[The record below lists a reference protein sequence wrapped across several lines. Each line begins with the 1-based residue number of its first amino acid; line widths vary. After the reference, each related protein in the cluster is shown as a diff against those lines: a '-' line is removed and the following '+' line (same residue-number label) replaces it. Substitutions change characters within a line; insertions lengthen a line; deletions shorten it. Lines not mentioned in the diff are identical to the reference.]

1 MDFSNK
7 FLIIQ
12 NALNLSQKDL
22 ALKLGLSTNAISQY
36 ITGKRKPDFN
46 TIQKLIDL
54 GISPLF
60 IFSDGKDPFDENYE
74 LFVEASKYI
83 NEKNKSEFIIPM
95 NEFIVKY
102 RLMDKIKS
110 KIEKIKG
117 QTFFEKVIEEFSS
130 SGEKII
136 KLLYYFII
144 YIQESQKKF
153 DFPNIKKSFI
163 TELEKFELEGLD
175 KNLSFEIKDKDKKRL
190 IIWIENE
197 LDDSSIFEIISNIEE
212 IKKMLKNE
220 LNFVNKIIVTFKSN

>member
-1 MDFSNK
+1 
-7 FLIIQ
+7 
-12 NALNLSQKDL
+12 
-22 ALKLGLSTNAISQY
+22 
-36 ITGKRKPDFN
+36 
-46 TIQKLIDL
+46 
-54 GISPLF
+54 
-60 IFSDGKDPFDENYE
+60 
-74 LFVEASKYI
+74 
-83 NEKNKSEFIIPM
+83 M

-130 SGEKII
+130 SREKII
-136 KLLYYFII
+136 KLLYYFIL
-144 YIQESQKKF
+144 YIEESQKKF

-163 TELEKFELEGLD
+163 AELEKFELKGLD